1 MANTSKINGFRPV
14 KHLNGSPYNGQFN
27 LYEIPA
33 GDGTA
38 TMVGDLVKG
47 DGTANT
53 QSAYPTAVR
62 HGTSGEVTSGEA
74 LGAII
79 GFVPAVFASGS
90 QSTVG
95 AAPALDAPN
104 YRVASTKRLAMV
116 ADAPDLIFEVED
128 GGTVPCTWTLIGMN
142 TGFLATAGST
152 TTGASGMT
160 SGTTAPTTT
169 ATLPLRI
176 MGIVQSPDNES
187 ATVAGQAYQKLL
199 VMINTH
205 RYGSVGTTGV

>member
-1 MANTSKINGFRPV
+1 MANVSRINGFRPV

-27 LYEIPA
+27 YYEIPA
-33 GDGTA
+33 GDNTA

-47 DGTANT
+47 DGTAGT
-53 QSAYPTAVR
+53 ERYSTCVR

-74 LGAII
+74 LGVIV
-79 GFVPAVFASGS
+79 GFKVDPTALNVPLHRA
-90 QSTVG
+90 
-95 AAPALDAPN
+95 
-104 YRVASTKRLAMV
+104 ASTKRIAMV
-116 ADAPDLIFEVED
+116 ADAPDLLFEVED
-128 GGTVPCTWTLIGMN
+128 GGTVPCTWTLVGMN

-152 TTGASGMT
+152 TTGNSGMT
-160 SGTTAPTTT
+160 TGTTAPTTT

-176 MGIVQSPDNES
+176 MGIVDSPDNDS
-187 ATVAGQAYQKLL
+187 PTVSGLAYQKLL